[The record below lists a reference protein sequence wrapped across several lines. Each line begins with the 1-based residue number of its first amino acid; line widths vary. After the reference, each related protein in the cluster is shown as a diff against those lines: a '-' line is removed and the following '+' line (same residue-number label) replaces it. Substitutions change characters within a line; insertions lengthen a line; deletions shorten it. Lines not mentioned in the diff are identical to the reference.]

1 MRRFDPARV
10 RLLLFDLDGTLSDSA
25 EDLSAAMD
33 WALGMTGLDSP
44 GRDAIRKARLG
55 RGIVSQLRAIAAEQ
69 GRAAEAERLV
79 TVFRKRYAAHCLDA
93 TRAFP
98 DVADTLKNLPHPKA
112 VVTNKM
118 EDLAHRIVAGLG
130 LAPYFQ
136 AVIGWQPDLA
146 LKPDPELINLALERL
161 GAGPEEALMVG
172 DTLADVAAARAAGVF
187 VAVVGGGFVDLD
199 ELRAAGPDLVLE
211 RLSDLTDNLKPR
223 RLFGR

>member
-1 MRRFDPARV
+1 MGNFDPTRI
-10 RLLLFDLDGTLSDSA
+10 RQLLFDLDGTLSDSA

-33 WALGMTGLDSP
+33 WSLGVAGLESP
-44 GRDAIRKARLG
+44 GQDAIRARMG

-69 GRAAEAERLV
+69 GRAAEAERLI
-79 TVFRKRYAAHCLDA
+79 TVFRKRYAAHCLDT
-93 TRAFP
+93 TRPFP
-98 DVADTLKNLPHPKA
+98 DVADTLQNLPHPKA

-118 EDLAHRIVAGLG
+118 EDLAERIVAGLG

-136 AVIGWQPDLA
+136 AVVGWQTRLA

-172 DTLADVAAARAAGVF
+172 DTLADVAAARAAGVA

-223 RLFGR
+223 

>member
-1 MRRFDPARV
+1 MTGFDAAKI

-33 WALGMTGLDSP
+33 WALGAAGLESP
-44 GRDAIRKARLG
+44 GRDAIRARIG

-69 GRAAEAERLV
+69 GRAAEAERLI
-79 TVFRKRYAAHCLDA
+79 TVFRKRYAAHCLDN

-98 DVADTLKNLPHPKA
+98 GVADTLQKLPHPKA

-118 EDLAHRIVAGLG
+118 EDLAERIVAGLG

-136 AVIGWQPDLA
+136 AVVGWQTNLA

-172 DTLADVAAARAAGVF
+172 DTLADVAAARAAGVA

-211 RLSDLTDNLKPR
+211 RLSDLTENLEPR
-223 RLFGR
+223 